1 MKPLQVMTLG
11 VLLTLLAGCGTVS
24 PPAPA
29 HASSTVAFSSPVHAA
44 HGRNLL
50 YISNLGALYVYTY
63 PSLKFI
69 GVLEGASG
77 PRGICANLGG
87 DIFVPFVYIP
97 GGIYEYSHGE
107 GSPIA
112 DLGLMYDWPNGCSVS
127 PKTGA
132 LAVVAGPNHYGSAV
146 AVYHYG
152 GKHGY
157 RFATGYSI
165 SSMMHTYFCG
175 FDGNGNLFV
184 DGVDSNGN
192 FALAELPRGG
202 KAFVAISVTQTMAP
216 GQVQWDGKHLAIG
229 DTAAVSPSV
238 IYQFDVSGTSATAV
252 GSTTLAGSQQV
263 AQFWIQGRT
272 IVAPDPKRSCGSSDG
287 CVALYHYPAGGE
299 AFNKAGLLDA
309 FGAAVSL
316 AP

>member
-1 MKPLQVMTLG
+1 
-11 VLLTLLAGCGTVS
+11 
-24 PPAPA
+24 
-29 HASSTVAFSSPVHAA
+29 VHAA

-77 PRGICANLGG
+77 PRGICSNRGG

-97 GGIYEYSHGE
+97 GGIYEYAHGE

-132 LAVVAGPNHYGSAV
+132 LAVVAGPNHYGAAV

-157 RFATGYSI
+157 RFATGYPV
-165 SSMMHTYFCG
+165 SSMAHTDFCG
-175 FDGNGNLFV
+175 FDEDGNLFV
-184 DGVDSNGN
+184 DGVDGSDK
-192 FALAELPRGG
+192 FALAELPKAG
-202 KAFVAISVTQTMAP
+202 KAFVAISVSQAIVAP

-229 DTAAVSPSV
+229 DTGVSPSV
-238 IYQFDVSGTSATAV
+238 VYQFDVSGSSATAV
-252 GSTTLAGSQQV
+252 GSTTLAGSQQIQ
-263 AQFWIQGRT
+263 QFWIQGET
-272 IVAPDPKRSCGSSDG
+272 LVAPDVKRSCGSADG
-287 CVALYHYPAGGE
+287 CIAAYHYPAGGT
-299 AFNKAGLLDA
+299 AFNKVGLLDA

-316 AP
+316 TP